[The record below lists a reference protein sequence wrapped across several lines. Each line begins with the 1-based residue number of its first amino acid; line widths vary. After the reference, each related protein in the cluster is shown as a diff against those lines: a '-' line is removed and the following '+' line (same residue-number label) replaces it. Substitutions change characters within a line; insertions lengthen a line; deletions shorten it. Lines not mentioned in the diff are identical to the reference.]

1 MLTSD
6 YRKMLECGSTKQSHT
21 SLVSNVD
28 HIIPLW
34 LELPRDGEAR
44 PTTRI
49 GGEVLTSDTANW
61 CNGKWTVH
69 LFSFVSEAREAQQ
82 TLASVGL
89 SKVCEA
95 GARASGEGIL
105 LLQLD
110 AEGAFECTIVD
121 RRRVKQAPP
130 PVGSWQVAADIGN
143 LAALHVPCRA
153 KQRAEALFHQVE
165 AEFDQPEERAKVL
178 DRLGTGPR
186 QQTLAGLRLDD
197 VIEAANRL
205 LEPIGAEVACSD
217 RRIGGI
223 LETLVTTLKPTL
235 DTLVERLAHDLVV
248 ELAGSG
254 GIG

>member
-1 MLTSD
+1 MLTSE
-6 YRKMLECGSTKQSHT
+6 YRKMLECDSTKRSHT
-21 SLVSNVD
+21 SPVSNVD

-49 GGEVLTSDTANW
+49 GSEVLNSRTANW
-61 CNGKWTVH
+61 CKGKWVVH
-69 LFSFVSEAREAQQ
+69 LFSFLSEALQAQQ
-82 TLASVGL
+82 TLACVGV
-89 SKVCEA
+89 SNVSEA

-105 LLQLD
+105 LLQLET
-110 AEGAFECTIVD
+110 EGAFECTIVD
-121 RRRVKQAPP
+121 RRRFKQTPF
-130 PVGSWQVAADIGN
+130 PVGSWQVATETGN

-165 AEFDQPEERAKVL
+165 AEFDDPEERARAL
-178 DRLGTGPR
+178 ERLGCGSR
-186 QQTLAGLRLDD
+186 QHILAELRLDD
-197 VIEAANRL
+197 VVEAANRI

-223 LETLVTTLKPTL
+223 LESLVTTLKPTL

-248 ELAGSG
+248 ELADTD

>member
-1 MLTSD
+1 MLTND
-6 YRKMLECGSTKQSHT
+6 YRKMLECGSTKQAQT
-21 SLVSNVD
+21 FPVSNVD
-28 HIIPLW
+28 HVIPLW
-34 LELPRDGEAR
+34 LELPREGEAR

-49 GGEVLTSDTANW
+49 RGDVLTSDTANW
-61 CNGKWTVH
+61 CKGKWTLH
-69 LFSFVSEAREAQQ
+69 LFSFVSEARQAQQ
-82 TLASVGL
+82 TLASIGL
-89 SKVCEA
+89 SNVSEA

-105 LLQLD
+105 LLQLE

-121 RRRVKQAPP
+121 RRRVKQTPP

-143 LAALHVPCRA
+143 LAALHIPCRV

-165 AEFDQPEERAKVL
+165 TEFDHPEERAKVL

-186 QQTLAGLRLDD
+186 QQMLAGLGLNE
-197 VIEAANRL
+197 VVEAANRL

-223 LETLVTTLKPTL
+223 LDSLVTTLKPTL
-235 DTLVERLAHDLVV
+235 DGIVERLAHDLVV
-248 ELAGSG
+248 ELADNG